1 MKRAKTTH
9 EKIQKVERVRRIAK
23 KPAAAAACGG
33 IMNAPELF
41 TRETTSIVY
50 GYQQNAIQRMLDFD
64 FACGRPTPSVAAIVN
79 PSRAGVHKAFF
90 GRKEILLPMF
100 RTLAEATAKHPRAD
114 VVVNFSSQRSAFATT
129 MEALGNANI
138 RTITVIA
145 EGVPERKSRILAATA
160 KEKNKWIIG
169 PATVGGIKAGCFKIG
184 NTAGTIDNIS
194 ESKLFRPGSVGFVSK
209 SGGLSNECYNI
220 IARNSDGL
228 YEGIAI
234 GGDAYPG
241 STLLDHILRYE
252 AIPEVKLIAAL
263 GEIGGTEELRIVEA
277 LKVKKITKPLVI
289 WVTGTCSKMFPSG
302 VQFGHA
308 GAKADTALETADA
321 KNAALKDA
329 GAVVPQSFDDYGEAI
344 KKTYDRLVTAGTIRP
359 APDVP
364 APRFPLDYAQALK
377 EGAIRK
383 PASFICTISN
393 DNLEECT
400 YVDTPISKVVEQ
412 DIGIGGVIGLLWFR
426 RRLPAFA
433 AKYLETVLMLTAD
446 HGPCVSGAHNAIVA
460 ARAGKD
466 IISSLVSGL
475 LTIGPRF
482 GGAIDGAAQHFKRA
496 FEAQQTPDEFIAAMK
511 AKGENIPGIGH
522 LVKSVTNPDMRV
534 TQLKKYVNEKF
545 PQHTL
550 LDYALEV
557 EAITTE
563 KKGTLILNVD
573 GCIGIT
579 FVDLLWSCP
588 DLFTKEQANEIID
601 LGCLNAL
608 FVLGRSIGIFGHVF
622 DQKRLKQP
630 LWRVPY
636 DDVAYMTDL

>member
-1 MKRAKTTH
+1 
-9 EKIQKVERVRRIAK
+9 
-23 KPAAAAACGG
+23 
-33 IMNAPELF
+33 MNVINRGENMADAELF
-41 TRETTSIVY
+41 SKDTESIVY

-64 FACGRPTPSVAAIVN
+64 YACGRKKPSVAAIVN
-79 PSRAGVHKAFF
+79 PSRDGKHKAFF
-90 GRKEILLPMF
+90 GANEILLPMYKK
-100 RTLAEATAKHPRAD
+100 LAKACAAHPKAD
-114 VVVNFSSQRSAFATT
+114 VVVNFSSQRSAFDTT
-129 MEALGNANI
+129 IEALDTPQI
-138 RTITVIA
+138 RVVAVIA
-145 EGVPERKSRILAATA
+145 EGVPERKSRILAAKA
-160 KEKNKWIIG
+160 KEMGKMIIG

-184 NTAGTIDNIS
+184 NTAGTIDNII
-194 ESKLFRPGSVGFVSK
+194 ESKLHRAGSVGFVSK

-220 IARNSDGL
+220 IARNTDGL

-241 STLLDHILRYE
+241 STLLDHIMRFE
-252 AIPEVKLIAAL
+252 KIPEVKMIAAL
-263 GEIGGTEELRIVEA
+263 GEIGGVEELKIVDA
-277 LKVKKITKPLVI
+277 LKAGKIKKPLVI
-289 WVTGTCSKMFPSG
+289 WVTGTCSKMFPAG

-308 GAKADTALETADA
+308 GAKADSALETADA
-321 KNAALKDA
+321 KNAALCEA
-329 GAVVPQSFDDYGEAI
+329 GAVVPNSFDDYGDAM
-344 KKTYDRLVTAGTIRP
+344 KKTFDKLVADGTIKP
-359 APDVP
+359 APEVP
-364 APRFPLDYAQALK
+364 APKFPLDYARALK
-377 EGAIRK
+377 EGIIRK

-400 YVDTPISKVVEQ
+400 YLDTPISKVVEQ

-426 RRLPAFA
+426 KRLPKFA
-433 AKYLETVLMLTAD
+433 TKYLETVLMLTAD
-446 HGPCVSGAHNAIVA
+446 HGPCVSGAHNAIVT

-482 GGAIDGAAQHFKRA
+482 GGAIDGGAQNFKRA
-496 FEAQQTPDEFIAAMK
+496 YESGMTPEQFINDMK

-522 LVKSVTNPDMRV
+522 LVKSVSNPDMRV
-534 TQLKKYVNEKF
+534 TQLKKYVNANF
-545 PQHTL
+545 PSHKL

-557 EAITTE
+557 EAITTQ

-588 DLFTKEQANEIID
+588 ELFTKEEANEIID

-608 FVLGRSIGIFGHVF
+608 FVVGRSIGIFGHVF
-622 DQKRLKQP
+622 DQKRNKQP

-636 DDVAYMTDL
+636 DDVAYMTDVK

>member
-1 MKRAKTTH
+1 
-9 EKIQKVERVRRIAK
+9 
-23 KPAAAAACGG
+23 
-33 IMNAPELF
+33 MNSAELF
-41 TRETTSIVY
+41 SKDTQAIIY
-50 GYQQNAIQRMLDFD
+50 NYQQNAIQRMLDFD
-64 FACGRPTPSVAAIVN
+64 YVCGREKPSVAAIVN
-79 PSRAGVHKAFF
+79 PSRAGIHKVFF
-90 GRKEILLPMF
+90 GKKEMLLPMYK
-100 RTLAEATAKHPRAD
+100 TLTEATARHPNAD
-114 VVVNFSSQRSAFATT
+114 VVVNFASQRSAYQTT
-129 MEALGNANI
+129 MEALDNKNI
-138 RTITVIA
+138 KVVAVIA
-145 EGVPERKSRILAATA
+145 EGVPERKSRVLAMKAR
-160 KEKNKWIIG
+160 ELGKWIIG

-184 NTAGTIDNIS
+184 NTAGTVENII
-194 ESKLFRPGSVGFVSK
+194 ESKLNRPGSVGFVSK

-220 IARNSDGL
+220 IARNTDGL

-252 AIPEVKLIAAL
+252 SIPEVKMIVAL
-263 GEIGGTEELRIVEA
+263 GEIGGTEELKIVDA
-277 LKVKKITKPLVI
+277 LKAGKIKKPLVM
-289 WVTGTCSKMFPSG
+289 WVTGTCSKMFPAG

-308 GAKADTALETADA
+308 GAKADSAMETADA
-321 KNAALKDA
+321 KNEALRKA
-329 GAVVPQSFDDYGEAI
+329 GAVVPNSFDDYDAAVR
-344 KKTYDRLVTAGTIRP
+344 KTYEDLVKKGTIKP
-359 APDVP
+359 AEE
-364 APRFPLDYAQALK
+364 AATPRMPVDYSQALK
-377 EGAIRK
+377 EGIIRK

-426 RRLPAFA
+426 KRLPKFA
-433 AKYLETVLMLTAD
+433 AKYLETVIMLTAD

-482 GGAIDGAAQHFKRA
+482 GGAIDGAAQNFKRA
-496 FEAQQTPDEFIAAMK
+496 FESGLAPDQFVDEMK

-534 TQLKKYVNEKF
+534 TQLKKFVNGNF
-545 PQHTL
+545 PSHKL
-550 LDYALEV
+550 LDYALKV

-579 FVDLLWSCP
+579 FVDLLWSLP
-588 DLFTKEQANEIID
+588 ELFKKEEADEIID

-608 FVLGRSIGIFGHVF
+608 FVIGRSIGLFGHVF

>member
-1 MKRAKTTH
+1 MVAKA
-9 EKIQKVERVRRIAK
+9 KPKDVNKVG
-23 KPAAAAACGG
+23 KPGG
-33 IMNAPELF
+33 AMGSAELF
-41 TRETTSIVY
+41 TKETTAIVY

-64 FACGRPTPSVAAIVN
+64 FACGRTEPSVAAIVN
-79 PSRAGVHKAFF
+79 PSRAGWHKVFF
-90 GRKEILLPMF
+90 GAKEILLPMY
-100 RTLAEATAKHPRAD
+100 RTLAGATAKHPKAD
-114 VVVNFSSQRSAFATT
+114 VVVNFSSQRSAFPTT
-129 MEALGNANI
+129 MEALESPAI
-138 RTITVIA
+138 RTIAVIA
-145 EGVPERKSRILAATA
+145 EGVPERKSRIMAARA
-160 KEKNKWIIG
+160 RELGKWIIG

-184 NTAGTIDNIS
+184 NTAGTIENIA

-234 GGDAYPG
+234 GGDSYPG

-252 AIPEVKLIAAL
+252 RIPEVKMIAAL
-263 GEIGGTEELRIVEA
+263 GELGGTEELRIVEA
-277 LKVKKITKPLVI
+277 LREKSITKPLVI
-289 WVTGTCSKMFPSG
+289 WVTGTCSKMFPAG

-308 GAKADTALETADA
+308 GAKADTALESADA
-321 KNAALKDA
+321 KNAALSEA
-329 GAVVPQSFDDYGEAI
+329 GAVVPTSFDDYGKAI
-344 KKTYDRLVTAGTIRP
+344 RETYGRLVQKGTIRP

-364 APRFPLDYAQALK
+364 APKFPRDYAQALK
-377 EGAIRK
+377 EGSIRK

-393 DNLEECT
+393 DNREECT
-400 YVDTPISKVVEQ
+400 YGDLPISKVVEEGL
-412 DIGIGGVIGLLWFR
+412 GIGGVLGLLWFK
-426 RRLPAFA
+426 RRLPPFA
-433 AKYLETVLMLTAD
+433 AKYLETVLVLTAD

-482 GGAIDGAAQHFKRA
+482 GGAIDGAAQQFKRA
-496 FEAQQTPDEFIAAMK
+496 LEAGTAPEAFIDEMK
-511 AKGENIPGIGH
+511 KKGENIPGIGH

-534 TQLKKYVNEKF
+534 TQLKKYVQEKF
-545 PQHTL
+545 PQHKL
-550 LDYALEV
+550 LDYALAV
-557 EAITTE
+557 EGITTQ

-588 DLFTKEQANEIID
+588 DLFTKEEAAEIVD

-608 FVLGRSIGIFGHVF
+608 FVLGRSIGIFGHIF

-636 DDVAYMTDL
+636 DDVAYM